1 MTTHDYLSRFEEAMR
16 SLQELSEHFDRQREA
31 DAQNNAES
39 REKRAEAARRGEMGE
54 DWRKIQER
62 IDNGETTLRAVFS
75 GEDTSDAAASL
86 RQTAQRN
93 ITKAMQQ
100 TRQDAEDNDE
110 EDPFT
115 ALQEKLAAMTRET
128 EQRVQNLQS
137 F

>member
-16 SLQELSEHFDRQREA
+16 ALQDLSEHFDRQREA

-100 TRQDAEDNDE
+100 AREEAEEEDE

-115 ALQEKLAAMTRET
+115 ALQESLASMNEET
-128 EQRVQNLQS
+128 ERRLRTMRGL
-137 F
+137 

>member
-1 MTTHDYLSRFEEAMR
+1 MTTHDYLSHFEEAMR
-16 SLQELSEHFDRQREA
+16 SLQELSENFDRQREA
-31 DAQNNAES
+31 DAQNNAKS

-86 RQTAQRN
+86 RRTAQRN

-110 EDPFT
+110 ECPFT
-115 ALQEKLAAMTRET
+115 ALQEKLAAMARET